1 MTGTKTAKAVSTE
14 ATFGELLR
22 QLRRRMGMTQGE
34 LAECVGF
41 SNAQIS
47 RLEQNERLPDLAL
60 LAEKFLPALALQD
73 EPRLAQRLLELA
85 ALARGERPPQLA
97 ISHREV
103 AVQVAEDLL
112 SEPEQLPL
120 PPTPLVG
127 REHDCAT
134 VGQRLLAA
142 PGRLLTLVGPP
153 GVGKTQLALA
163 VGAKVQQLFAD
174 GVHFVP
180 LVAVTAP
187 PQLASALMVAL
198 GLAEEG
204 QKSPQVRLVEHLRR
218 KELLLI
224 LDNFEQ
230 IVEAAPLVATLLA
243 ECPALRI
250 LVTSQQPL
258 RLRAEQRFKVEPLTP
273 AAAVALFFQRAQ
285 AIDADFALTEAQ
297 AAIVTAVCLRL
308 DGLPLAIELIV
319 PQLELFPLPQLLAR
333 LQDRSLDLLADGPRD
348 LPLHQQTLRNA
359 IHRSYAL
366 LAPTEQQ
373 VLRTLGIFAGGC
385 TVDALQALLNAD
397 QQGNLSPLGPAA
409 TVDATSERLATLNAL
424 VRKSLVQQQQTAFGP
439 RFNLLTTLSDYAN
452 EQLMLTAEFHH
463 LAARHSEYFLA
474 LAQRANSEM
483 RTIHKKEWLDRLE
496 VEHDNLRLALQ
507 WALDHEPPLTLALVN
522 ALAEFWAMRGHDYEA
537 RRWIEQ
543 VLAANPV
550 ASSARAAVLLVAA
563 DFARRQADYAPAQ
576 QAMAESLAIYRAG
589 QDEIGLAGAL
599 RHAGWLYYDLHQKAL
614 TLTAFQESIT
624 IYRQHGHQE
633 GIADLLL
640 NLVHVMVRQPENL
653 PQIEAYLAESLTLY
667 RALAQPQGIVQV
679 LQQQGELEMM
689 TGNYATAAR
698 HFAEALEMWRA
709 LGAKMHVAWGLALIG
724 EAAWF
729 QRDLPTAA
737 TSYRDAHQIFVE
749 LGHKDGMAILRHHQ
763 GQVARHQGKLADAT
777 QCYQESLALSQTL
790 ENRHMIAR
798 CFVGLA
804 GLALVQADDV
814 RATSLLSAASAIF
827 AQLPPFLAPVDEAEY
842 QAFIATARQRLEE
855 G

>member
-34 LAECVGF
+34 LAQRVGF

-47 RLEQNERLPDLAL
+47 RLEQSERLPDLAL

-73 EPRLAQRLLELA
+73 EPRLAQRLLALA

-103 AVQVAEDLL
+103 AVQVVEDQLRE
-112 SEPEQLPL
+112 SDQLPL

-127 REHDCAT
+127 REQDCAT
-134 VGQRLLAA
+134 AGQRLLAA

-163 VGAKVQQLFAD
+163 VGAKVQHLFAD
-174 GVHFVP
+174 GVHFAP

-187 PQLASALMVAL
+187 AQLASALMVAL
-198 GLAEEG
+198 GLAAEG
-204 QKSPQVRLVEHLRR
+204 QKSPQARLVEHLRR

-230 IVEAAPLVATLLA
+230 IIEAAPLVAPLLA

-285 AIDADFALTEAQ
+285 AIDDAFALTEAQ

-373 VLRTLGIFAGGC
+373 VLRTLGLFAGGC

-397 QQGNLSPLGPAA
+397 QHGNLPPLGQAINDP
-409 TVDATSERLATLNAL
+409 LATLNAL

-439 RFNLLTTLSDYAN
+439 RFDLLTTLSAYAN
-452 EQLMLTAEFHH
+452 EQLTLTAEFHH

-474 LAQRANSEM
+474 LAQRANGEM
-483 RTIHKKEWLDRLE
+483 RGIHKKEWLDRLE

-507 WALDHEPPLTLALVN
+507 WAVDHDPPLTLALVS

-537 RRWIEQ
+537 RRWIDQ

-576 QAMAESLAIYRAG
+576 RAMAESLAIYRAG

-614 TLTAFQESIT
+614 TLTAFQESIA

-640 NLVHVMVRQPENL
+640 NLVHVMVRQPEHL

-763 GQVARHQGKLADAT
+763 GQVARHQGNLADAT

-827 AQLPPFLAPVDEAEY
+827 AQLPPFLAPVDEEEY
-842 QAFIATARQRLEE
+842 QAFIATARQRLGE